1 MVLNTSFN
9 NISGIS
15 WLFVLL
21 VEETGVTTD
30 LSQVTDK
37 LFHKML
43 YREHL
48 AMRVIRTLIV
58 IDSTDCT
65 GSCKSNFHAIT
76 TTTDPYL

>member
-9 NISGIS
+9 NISSIF

-21 VEETGVTTD
+21 VEEIGITTD

-37 LFHKML
+37 LVNKMM

-48 AMRVIRTLIV
+48 AMRAIRTLVV
-58 IDSTDCT
+58 IGIDCT
-65 GSCKSNFHAIT
+65 GSCK
-76 TTTDPYL
+76 

>member
-1 MVLNTSFN
+1 MVLKTAFN

-21 VEETGVTTD
+21 VEETAVTSD
-30 LSQVTDK
+30 LLQVTEK

-48 AMRVIRTLIV
+48 AMRAIRTLVV
-58 IDSTDCT
+58 IGTD
-65 GSCKSNFHAIT
+65 
-76 TTTDPYL
+76 

>member
-9 NISGIS
+9 NISSIF

-30 LSQVTDK
+30 LSQVTDQ
-37 LFHKML
+37 LVHKMM

-48 AMRVIRTLIV
+48 AMRAIR
-58 IDSTDCT
+58 T
-65 GSCKSNFHAIT
+65 GSCK
-76 TTTDPYL
+76 